1 MIFNSFDFLFF
12 FTSFFILY
20 WFVFNKNLKLQ
31 NLLILAGSYFFYA
44 WWDWRFLSLLIA
56 SSALTFFLG
65 IYIGK
70 TQNEKHQRYLVLT
83 GIFAGIGTLLF
94 FKYFNFFIDTTSSIF
109 SIFGIQLKLATL
121 QLILPL
127 GISFYTFR
135 SISYLL
141 DVESE
146 KIEATKDWVVFFSYI
161 SFFPSLLSGPIDRA
175 GMLVPQL
182 QKKRTFNYADA
193 SEGMAQILWGLFKKL
208 VIADNCS
215 FVTKSIF
222 ENYDQYSSSSL
233 LLGSFFYII
242 QVYAD
247 FSGYSDM
254 AIGFARLIG
263 FRITQNFNYPFFAQ
277 NIAEHWQRWHIS
289 LTSWMTE
296 YVYTPL
302 NFQFRSL
309 RNKGIIIAILINFV
323 LVGLWHGA
331 NWTFVV
337 FGLLNGCYFIPF
349 IISGSLNKKRIMTK
363 DKLFPSFKEITNMAF
378 TFSTVMLTAVIFGS
392 KDMTSAF
399 GYYSQMCSF
408 SLFTLP
414 PELKSE
420 IILLLLIIMMFS
432 FEWMS
437 KEEPY
442 GLVYF
447 RKKLG
452 RIGRWCLYAGLIFV
466 IGMYMQTNETAF
478 LYFKF

>member
-1 MIFNSFDFLFF
+1 LQALAPCSFLNISIF
-12 FTSFFILY
+12 
-20 WFVFNKNLKLQ
+20 
-31 NLLILAGSYFFYA
+31 LLIPLPAFF
-44 WWDWRFLSLLIA
+44 RFL
-56 SSALTFFLG
+56 
-65 IYIGK
+65 
-70 TQNEKHQRYLVLT
+70 E
-83 GIFAGIGTLLF
+83 
-94 FKYFNFFIDTTSSIF
+94 FN
-109 SIFGIQLKLATL
+109 LKLATL